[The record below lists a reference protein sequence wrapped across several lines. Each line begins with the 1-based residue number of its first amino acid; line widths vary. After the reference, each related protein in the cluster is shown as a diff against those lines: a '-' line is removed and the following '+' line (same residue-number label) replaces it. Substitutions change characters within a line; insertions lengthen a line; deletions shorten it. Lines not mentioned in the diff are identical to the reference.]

1 LPQNPQERPDL
12 PVFPA
17 VTGQPL
23 TRREAR
29 EARAAEQTRDGAAS
43 GDEAEG
49 SGTGQRNPR
58 ASGPW
63 TTSSAQ
69 SPARSAGFPGLD
81 FDAVI
86 TGPVATSGGGNAEG
100 FPPGQRDPVP
110 AASRH
115 GSDHFAA
122 ERDEYGNRP
131 LQQVGRDGAGP
142 DESPLGWWQQ
152 DTLSREEPKRRRRW
166 VRRLVVFVVIVAVL
180 GGLAAGAY
188 VFFQPQAERVLA
200 AILPK
205 DDDYKGNGAGQ
216 VMFTIKS
223 GDTGDTIATNLHKA
237 GVTKSHDAFYMLLL
251 RQKPEPEFQPGVF
264 KLAKQMSAL
273 AALIALQDPASRV
286 ASSVT
291 IPEGTAEADAL
302 KTVSERT
309 GIPLAQLQQ
318 AATAPADFGLP
329 AEAKT
334 LEGFLF
340 PATYTFAPGVS
351 AHDAIKMMVDRM
363 FQSLDA
369 AKVAPADRWKTI
381 VLASIVQREAGLKDD
396 YPKVARVFLNRL
408 AQGWDL
414 QSDATVAYGN
424 GNTHRVETTDAERA
438 DAGNPYNTYVHSG
451 LPVGPISNPGD
462 LAINA
467 VMHPADGPWM
477 FFVTW
482 NLQTGETIFST
493 TTAEHD
499 AAVAKWRQWMKDNPG
514 YE

>member
-1 LPQNPQERPDL
+1 M

-43 GDEAEG
+43 GNEAAG
-49 SGTGQRNPR
+49 SGTDQRNPR
-58 ASGPW
+58 APGP
-63 TTSSAQ
+63 Q
-69 SPARSAGFPGLD
+69 SPARSASFPGLD
-81 FDAVI
+81 FDTVI

-100 FPPGQRDPVP
+100 FAPGQREP
-110 AASRH
+110 APAPLRH
-115 GSDHFAA
+115 SSDYFAA
-122 ERDEYGNRP
+122 EKDEYGDHP
-131 LQQVGRDGAGP
+131 LPQAGREEADP
-142 DESPLGWWQQ
+142 DEQPLGWWQQ
-152 DTLSREEPKRRRRW
+152 NSLSREEPKRRRRW
-166 VRRLVVFVVIVAVL
+166 ARRLVVFVVIVAVL
-180 GGLAAGAY
+180 GGMAAGAY
-188 VFFQPQAERVLA
+188 VFFQPQVERVIA

-223 GDTGDTIATNLHKA
+223 GDTGDTIAANLHKA
-237 GVTKSHDAFYMLLL
+237 GVTKSNDAFYTLLL
-251 RQKPEPEFQPGVF
+251 RQKPEPQFQPGVF
-264 KLAKQMSAL
+264 KLAKRMSAL

-286 ASSVT
+286 PTSVV
-291 IPEGTAEADAL
+291 IPEGTAEADVL
-302 KTVSERT
+302 KAVSEKT

-318 AATAPADFGLP
+318 AAAAPSDFGLP

-340 PATYTFAPGVS
+340 PATYTFAPGAS

-369 AKVAPADRWKTI
+369 AKVAQADRWKTI

-408 AQGWDL
+408 AQGWDF

-424 GNTHRVETTDAERA
+424 GNTHRVETTAAERA
-438 DAGNPYNTYVHSG
+438 DAGNPYNTYVHPG

-493 TTAEHD
+493 TAAEHD
-499 AAVAKWRQWMKDNPG
+499 AAVAKWQQWMKDNPG